1 MAPEPSTAE
10 EMSETPDGIRELKLG
25 ILREWL
31 KVVYI
36 ISTFISLNVIPGLLF
51 ATVVVLE
58 TVVTNVPNLT
68 LQPLAIHATSSEGVP
83 VTKLIKSFVVL
94 DVIRNLLKLYWK
106 GQPNIQLKPDIPEA
120 NDD

>member
-1 MAPEPSTAE
+1 MASEPSTAE
-10 EMSETPDGIRELKLG
+10 EVSETPDEIRELKLG

-36 ISTFISLNVIPGLLF
+36 VSTFISLNIILGLLF

-58 TVVTNVPNLT
+58 TAVTNVPNLA

-83 VTKLIKSFVVL
+83 VTRLMKSFVVL

-120 NDD
+120 NND